1 MRFLDYH
8 KVKDAERQHAK
19 ELFGAPDAPTELAT
33 KVRRSPSLYP
43 IQAMASS

>member
-19 ELFGAPDAPTELAT
+19 ELFGTEDEPTELAT
-33 KVRRSPSLYP
+33 KVRRYP
-43 IQAMASS
+43 PLHPIRAMTSF

>member
-19 ELFGAPDAPTELAT
+19 ELFGTEDAPTELAT
-33 KVRRSPSLYP
+33 KVRCFPP
-43 IQAMASS
+43 CT